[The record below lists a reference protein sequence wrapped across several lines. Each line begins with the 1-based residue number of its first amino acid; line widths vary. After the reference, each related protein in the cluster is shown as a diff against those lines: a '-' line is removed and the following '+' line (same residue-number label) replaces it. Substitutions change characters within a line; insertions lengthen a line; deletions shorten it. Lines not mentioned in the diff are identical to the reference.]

1 MIELFGLFV
10 AALVLGVVFLVAGL
24 VLLPFYVLF
33 RLLGFAAKMTLG
45 AVAVVLGGIIL
56 LPLVVLVGL
65 VLLAKVLVVGI
76 PLLLIGLMVWWLVG
90 FLSPAA
96 A

>member
-10 AALVLGVVFLVAGL
+10 GALFLGVVFVVGGL
-24 VLLPFYVLF
+24 VLLPFYILF
-33 RLLGFAAKMTLG
+33 RVLGFAAKMTFG
-45 AVAVVLGGIIL
+45 ALALVLGGIIL
-56 LPLVVLVGL
+56 LPLAIVVGL
-65 VLLAKVLVVGI
+65 LLLAKVLVIGI
-76 PLLLIGLMVWWLVG
+76 PLLLVGLMLWWLVG